1 MSAAMRADEREMLC
15 DSLRRLLADTDPAKI
30 PAALDD
36 FGWTELLAS
45 SPLEAVVALFGVQGE
60 TLTATPALN
69 AVMAQPLLAAA
80 GQSGYGVGE
89 WTVLL
94 PAPGAPYRGSRA
106 VYGIAASYGIAAG
119 APLGRC
125 LAVWLGDTPEARDTP
140 VLSGLDVTTDSVP
153 VEGMDSDLG
162 LVRFDGS
169 VAGETLAQGD
179 VVAAAWEAA
188 VAAGRVALACELA
201 GVSRAMLALGV
212 EHGRERRQ
220 FGQPIGRF
228 QAVKHRLAEAK
239 VALTAAEAAI
249 DEATAEPGPLT
260 ALLAKL
266 WAGRAAR
273 MTAKQVQQVLG
284 GLGFTW
290 EHPFHR
296 HLRRALAL
304 DGLLGSAAELQHDL
318 GRTLLATGEVPQLAR
333 L

>member
-1 MSAAMRADEREMLC
+1 MSAALRADEREMLC
-15 DSLRRLLADTDPAKI
+15 DSLRRLLADTEPAKA

-36 FGWTELLAS
+36 FGWTDLLAS
-45 SPLEAVVALFGVQGE
+45 SPPEAVVALFGVQGE

-80 GQSGYGVGE
+80 GLSADRLGE

-94 PAPGAPYRGSRA
+94 PAPGLSGDQRA
-106 VYGIAASYGIAAG
+106 LYGLAAG

-125 LAVWLGDTPEARDTP
+125 LVVSSGDAP
-140 VLSGLDVTTDSVP
+140 VLNEPDVPNDPIRVDGIDP
-153 VEGMDSDLG
+153 DLG
-162 LVRFDGS
+162 LVRLEFGAPGPVLARGDG
-169 VAGETLAQGD
+169 
-179 VVAAAWEAA
+179 VAAAWEAA

-201 GVSRAMLALGV
+201 GVSRAMLVLGV
-212 EHGRERRQ
+212 EHAQERRQ

-239 VALTAAEAAI
+239 VALAAAEAAI
-249 DEATAEPGPLT
+249 DEAASEPGPLT

-273 MTAKQVQQVLG
+273 VTAKQVQQVLG
-284 GLGFTW
+284 GMGFTW

-296 HLRRALAL
+296 HVRRALAL
-304 DGLLGSAAELQHDL
+304 DGLVGSAAELQHDL
-318 GRTLLATGEVPQLAR
+318 GRTLLATGDVPQLAR

>member
-1 MSAAMRADEREMLC
+1 MGADEREMLC

-36 FGWTELLAS
+36 FGWTDLLAS
-45 SPLEAVVALFGVQGE
+45 NPVEAAVALFGVQGE

-80 GQSGYGVGE
+80 GRSCSGMGE

-94 PAPGAPYRGSRA
+94 PAPGALPVPGTLSVHPRA
-106 VYGIAASYGIAAG
+106 FYAVAAG

-125 LAVWLGDTPEARDTP
+125 LVVQRSSDAP
-140 VLSGLDVTTDSVP
+140 VLSELNATGDQIP
-153 VEGMDSDLG
+153 VEGIDPDLG
-162 LVRFDGS
+162 LVRLECGAPGS
-169 VAGETLAQGD
+169 VLARGD
-179 VVAAAWEAA
+179 AVATAWEAA

-239 VALTAAEAAI
+239 VALTATEAAI
-249 DEATAEPGPLT
+249 DEAATEPGPLT

-284 GLGFTW
+284 GMGFTW